1 MDDIPYALVKFQ
13 HPWDS
18 QSAFDGVRFSWDS
31 HGVTKQAGWQGVLSQ
46 ATWL

>member
-1 MDDIPYALVKFQ
+1 MDDFPYALVKFQ

-18 QSAFDGVRFSWDS
+18 QSAFDGVRFTWDS
-31 HGVTKQAGWQGVLSQ
+31 LLAKQAGWQGVLSQ